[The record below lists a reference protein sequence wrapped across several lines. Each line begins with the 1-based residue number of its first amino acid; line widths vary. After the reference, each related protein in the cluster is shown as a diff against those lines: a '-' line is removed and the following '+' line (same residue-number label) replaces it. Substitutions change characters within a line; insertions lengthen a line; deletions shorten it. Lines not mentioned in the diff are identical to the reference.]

1 MAACTHSN
9 GSKEIG
15 AKFVILLAK
24 GEGNMA
30 LQLQVEGSQEKV
42 RAFDESLKSLPE
54 WRFYNRFLTSIGE
67 NELRMD
73 YLLDEKPYA
82 KPSLPARKVSKLFI
96 TGENG
101 EQVEIVLLDAQ
112 VVDMDNATYIHGKSY
127 DIFAVGEK
135 DESGNKV

>member
-1 MAACTHSN
+1 
-9 GSKEIG
+9 
-15 AKFVILLAK
+15 
-24 GEGNMA
+24 MA
-30 LQLQVEGSQEKV
+30 LQLQVEGCQEKV
-42 RAFDESLKSLPE
+42 KAFDESLKSLPE

-73 YLLDEKPYA
+73 YLLDDKPYV

-112 VVDMDNATYIHGKSY
+112 VVDMGNMTYVHGKSY
-127 DIFAVGEK
+127 DIFAVGE
-135 DESGNKV
+135 E